1 MTLCGTDSA
10 ADTGASLVATRPK
23 GTVTLLLSGVSSL
36 EGTRPAGTVTPA
48 AVGGELMM
56 AVRVCM
62 KDEEAETAKLW

>member
-10 ADTGASLVATRPK
+10 AGAAASLVATRPK

-62 KDEEAETAKLW
+62 KDEEAETAKL